1 MNASAPRIAVVLPC
15 YNEAAA
21 IAGVIADFQTA
32 LPEATVY
39 VFDNASSDDTAA
51 RAREAGALV
60 RREPRKGKGNAL
72 RRAFAD
78 VEADIYVMADGD
90 GTYEAAAAARLV
102 AHLIE
107 GSLDMVVGARR
118 PDGDAKAAYRPGHVL
133 GNRVFSYLFRRLFY
147 LELTDLLSG
156 YRVLSRRFVKSFPSV
171 STGFEIELE
180 ISTHAALLRAPT
192 LEVSTAYGARKL
204 GSASKLNTLVD
215 GAKILRRMLTFLRQ
229 HRPFEVF
236 GTLAL
241 SGVFAAIGLMWPVF
255 VEFLQT
261 GLVPRFP
268 TVILATGMVL
278 CAAILAVL
286 GVILDHQA
294 RYFSEMKRL
303 HYLQTPGPGV
313 FTPPAPA

>member
-1 MNASAPRIAVVLPC
+1 
-15 YNEAAA
+15 
-21 IAGVIADFQTA
+21 
-32 LPEATVY
+32 
-39 VFDNASSDDTAA
+39 
-51 RAREAGALV
+51 
-60 RREPRKGKGNAL
+60 
-72 RRAFAD
+72 
-78 VEADIYVMADGD
+78 
-90 GTYEAAAAARLV
+90 
-102 AHLIE
+102 
-107 GSLDMVVGARR
+107 
-118 PDGDAKAAYRPGHVL
+118 
-133 GNRVFSYLFRRLFY
+133 
-147 LELTDLLSG
+147 
-156 YRVLSRRFVKSFPSV
+156 
-171 STGFEIELE
+171 
-180 ISTHAALLRAPT
+180 
-192 LEVSTAYGARKL
+192 
-204 GSASKLNTLVD
+204 
-215 GAKILRRMLTFLRQ
+215 MLTFLRQ